1 MPTTDNTRAA
11 EGARGTPPGT
21 EREQSDIVDVADG
34 IDRIMGDR
42 ALFVRMLARFRGEY
56 SEGAGPILDALAL
69 GDRTVAHRRVHT
81 LKGAAGM
88 IGAHRLHAL
97 ASVVEVA
104 IRTEAGNE
112 VDTLTQLA
120 PEFALVHQV
129 LDRLLATGIMASPPR
144 NGPPKPLMHD
154 GALLARLV
162 ELLVAGDGEAVDLLE
177 ESAASLQV
185 ILGEARLLQVTT
197 AVNEFDYDS
206 ALRALRQNTQ
216 GN

>member
-1 MPTTDNTRAA
+1 MPTFDNARTADETRS
-11 EGARGTPPGT
+11 PPGT
-21 EREQSDIVDVADG
+21 ERAQSDIVDVADG

-56 SEGAGPILDALAL
+56 GEGAAPILAALAA

-88 IGAHRLHAL
+88 IGARRLHGL
-97 ASVVEVA
+97 ASDVEVA
-104 IRTEAGNE
+104 IRTDAPNEADA
-112 VDTLTQLA
+112 VAQLA

-129 LDRLLATGIMASPPR
+129 LDRLLAAGIMASPPR
-144 NGPPKPLMHD
+144 NGPPKPLLHD

-162 ELLVAGDGEAVDLLE
+162 ELLVAGDGAAVDLLE

-185 ILGEARLLQVTT
+185 ILGESRLRQVTT

-206 ALRALRQNTQ
+206 ALQALRQNTQ
-216 GN
+216 AG